1 MAGPLPVRRGDHS
14 AEAEDG
20 TAPAD
25 EGRPESK
32 TEGGVTLRTT
42 ELNDVREVSPSAALR
57 NASGKQPS
65 AADRRANLIKVAAEK
80 PVKRGRGRPMVMTPI
95 ETEAVRGI
103 EAAMHLAHATAVNA
117 GWYKDP
123 KTGLPI
129 ERDLSFRAEKRLS
142 AYARD
147 ARLVGRVVV

>member
-1 MAGPLPVRRGDHS
+1 M
-14 AEAEDG
+14 
-20 TAPAD
+20 
-25 EGRPESK
+25 
-32 TEGGVTLRTT
+32 RTT
-42 ELNDVREVSPSAALR
+42 ELNDVREVSLSAALR

-129 ERDLSFRAEKRLS
+129 ERDIPGVIALMH
-142 AYARD
+142 RD
-147 ARLVGRVVV
+147 RKSVV